1 MNYPGFDEKNRLII
15 VSNRIPYNITR
26 INNEISYK
34 KSVGGLVTALDPILK
49 KTGGL
54 WIGWSGLS
62 GNSKFIEKKISLPG
76 DNG

>member
-1 MNYPGFDEKNRLII
+1 MDYPGFDEKNRLIV
-15 VSNRIPYNITR
+15 VSNRIPYSITR
-26 INNEISYK
+26 VNNEISYK

-62 GNSKFIEKKISLPG
+62 GKSKFIEKK
-76 DNG
+76 